1 MYTYFQDSTKKKF
14 FSCSCVRNA
23 MKNIIFNNQD
33 YNLSYVK
40 EKHEREE
47 KKIIQN

>member
-1 MYTYFQDSTKKKF
+1 
-14 FSCSCVRNA
+14 

-47 KKIIQN
+47 KKKLFKIKKGL